1 MEINKMAKQMID
13 FQKATF
19 NNAFNTMNMWQEQ
32 SEQILNTFLEQ
43 NPMLPQQNKEAIN
56 EWLKVCKKAREDYK
70 KTIEESFKNL
80 ESYFTEGSQG

>member
-19 NNAFNTMNMWQEQ
+19 NNTFNTMNMWQEQ
-32 SEQILNTFLEQ
+32 SEQMLNTFLEQ
-43 NPMLPQQNKEAIN
+43 TPMLPQQNKEAIN

-80 ESYFTEGSQG
+80 ESYFTEGS

>member
-80 ESYFTEGSQG
+80 ESYFTEGS